1 MNTEPKFVPGEK
13 VFIQSRD
20 CPQCNGFAVVTEAK
34 FGLMINR
41 VTREEGLRWA
51 YKTTTAAPRGEFLAE
66 SALRK
71 LPPDQS
77 IPWADSVFQ
86 LDREKVKP

>member
-1 MNTEPKFVPGEK
+1 MKTEPKFVPGEK
-13 VFIQSRD
+13 VLIETMD
-20 CPQCNGFAVVTEAK
+20 YPQYNGPAVVTEAK
-34 FGLMINR
+34 FGLMSGKR
-41 VTREEGLRWA
+41 QGRSHRWA
-51 YKTTTAAPRGEFLAE
+51 YKTTTIGVDDRFFAE

-86 LDREKVKP
+86 PDREKVKP